1 MKFLYIQS
9 ALHEGR
15 GLFEQAEKL
24 FDYVGSKIGMTFSAG
39 TADEVGQEPVCLVY
53 VASGGTAGLVKA
65 ALPALKGPVVLV
77 TRGFQNSLSA
87 SMEAI
92 TYITQQ
98 GGNAKLLHGTDDE
111 LAAEIEA
118 LVRTAKARRELEGMK
133 LGLIGKPSDWL
144 ISTAVDHDL
153 LRCDLGIEIV
163 EISME
168 ELLEEIGKKCYPDS
182 TACQELLAKN
192 FDRAQV
198 LQALEIYGAF
208 ARLVEK
214 YQLAGVSVRCFD
226 LLTLVKNTGCLGLA
240 LLNAA
245 GIYAGCEGDLP
256 TLVSM
261 VLLGKLSGGPVFQC
275 NPSRVD
281 KESNDIVFA
290 HCTLPLNM
298 PERYTL
304 DTHFESGIGVAVAGD
319 LPLDKVTIFKASADR
334 SRYFLS
340 SGQIVEDLHEPNLCR
355 TQIRVH
361 CEKPVAEFLNSHV
374 GNHYLVCMGDHTDV
388 IRTFFAET

>member
-1 MKFLYIQS
+1 MKYLYIQS

-15 GLFEQAEKL
+15 GLQELAERL
-24 FDYVGSKIGMTFSAG
+24 FDHVSRKTGITFSAG
-39 TADEVGQEPVCLVY
+39 TADEVGREPVCLVY

-65 ALPALKGPVVLV
+65 ALPALKGPIVLV

-98 GGNAKLLHGTDDE
+98 GGIAKLLHGSDDD
-111 LAAEIEA
+111 LADEIGT
-118 LVRTAKARRELEGMK
+118 LVRTAKVRQELEGMR

-144 ISTAVDHDL
+144 ISTAVDYDQ
-153 LRCDLGIEIV
+153 LRQELGIDIV

-168 ELLEEIGKKCYPDS
+168 ELLEEIGKKSYPDS
-182 TACQELLAKN
+182 EACRELLQHN
-192 FDRAQV
+192 FDQSQV
-198 LQALEIYGAF
+198 TQALEIYGAF
-208 ARLVEK
+208 VRLVEK
-214 YQLAGVSVRCFD
+214 YQLAGISVRCFD
-226 LLTLVKNTGCLGLA
+226 LLTLVNNTGCLGLA

-245 GIYAGCEGDLP
+245 GVYAGCEGDLP
-256 TLVSM
+256 TLISM
-261 VLLGKLSGGPVFQC
+261 VLMGKLSGNPVFQC

-281 KESNDIVFA
+281 VRNNDIVFA

-304 DTHFESGIGVAVAGD
+304 DTHFESGIGVAIAGD

-340 SGQIVEDLHEPNLCR
+340 SGEIVEDLHEPILCR

-361 CEKPVAEFLNSHV
+361 CDRPVGEFLNSHV
-374 GNHYLVCMGDHTDV
+374 GNHYLVCMGDHTNT
-388 IRTFFAET
+388 IRAFFEKK